1 MGRIA
6 DWVKRELREAAP
18 AACFFFCGFQL
29 VAFTD
34 ALMLE
39 EYGLRV
45 STFMLAT
52 VAALVA
58 AKVVLVLDALP
69 FVNRFAAAPLVVG
82 IAWKTLLFL
91 LLVGA
96 FKYLEHLLPLLGA
109 HENLLLAHRSL
120 FAAIEWPR
128 FWAVLIWLVVLFFGF
143 CTMRE
148 LGRVL
153 GRDRLVRI
161 FTQPQGSANH
171 LDAGD
176 RE

>member
-1 MGRIA
+1 MGRVAGWIG
-6 DWVKRELREAAP
+6 RELREALP
-18 AACFFFCGFQL
+18 AACYFFFAFQI

-39 EYGLRV
+39 EYGVRV

-69 FVNRFAAAPLVVG
+69 IVNRFAAAPLAVG

-96 FKYLEHLLPLLGA
+96 FKYLEHLLPLLGR
-109 HENLLLAHRSL
+109 HESVLLAHRSL
-120 FAAIEWPR
+120 FASIEWPR
-128 FWAVLIWLVVLFFGF
+128 FWAALIWLVVLFLGF
-143 CTMRE
+143 CTIRE

-161 FTQPQGSANH
+161 FMEPQGSTNH

>member
-6 DWVKRELREAAP
+6 GWVKRELREAAP

-39 EYGLRV
+39 EYGVRV

-52 VAALVA
+52 VAALAA

-161 FTQPQGSANH
+161 FPQPQGSANH